1 MKTIMMT
8 TVAALMIATNAIA
21 ADLPNKESA
30 PLLPAITQTNAYV
43 GGTFGGRFDD
53 EINYEQY
60 TLGVVVGSDVNSFLG
75 AEVTYDYFAKDNGH
89 EDGHVLF
96 ANGVLRLEN
105 DTNITPYVLA
115 GVGHGWGRFDDE
127 SLYNVG
133 LGVRSEITQGVD
145 LDVRYRHI
153 NEFDNNRP
161 TDAVTAGII
170 FKF

>member
-21 ADLPNKESA
+21 ADLPKKDSA
-30 PLLPAITQTNAYV
+30 PLLPAVTQTNAYL

-75 AEVTYDYFAKDNGH
+75 AEVTYDYFAKDNGN

-96 ANGVLRLEN
+96 ANGVARLEN
-105 DTNITPYVLA
+105 DTNVTPYVLA
-115 GVGHGWGRFDDE
+115 GVGHGWGRFNDD
-127 SLYNVG
+127 SLYNIGV
-133 LGVRSEITQGVD
+133 GVRNKISDGVD
-145 LDVRYRHI
+145 LDLRYRHI
-153 NEFDNNRP
+153 NDFDNNNSN
-161 TDAVTAGII
+161 DVVSAGLI
-170 FKF
+170 FNF